1 MQPNRHSRNIESII
15 EQIKASFSSVYLTL
29 ISIIQACVLGY
40 WMFLVGTN
48 YIILAPITI
57 ILLVFTFLM
66 IITTW
71 NEYMMGTTAFRW
83 IPRLKDSFIPF
94 MIGIS
99 EFFVVH
105 NIFSNMS
112 LWCFSMALFS
122 FVGYL
127 AYLNMYHSARKH
139 PENTAIF
146 GLLGPLPKV
155 TEILAFSYSVIFA
168 FLGVITHKFPS
179 SLTVQ
184 YITVSFSGIIFGTF
198 LYRGVLYWNR
208 IVGTAL
214 EDK

>member
-1 MQPNRHSRNIESII
+1 MQPNRHSRNREIII

-40 WMFLVGTN
+40 WMFLVGTHF
-48 YIILAPITI
+48 IILDPITI
-57 ILLVFTFLM
+57 ILLFIAFLM

-71 NEYMMGTTAFRW
+71 NEYMMGTTAFMW

-99 EFFVVH
+99 EFFVLY
-105 NIFSNMS
+105 NIFSNIS
-112 LWCFSMALFS
+112 LWCYSMALFS

-139 PENTAIF
+139 PENAAIF
-146 GLLGPLPKV
+146 GLLGRSPIV
-155 TEILAFSYSVIFA
+155 TEIWAFSYSIIFVL
-168 FLGVITHKFPS
+168 LGVITHKFPS

-184 YITVSFSGIIFGTF
+184 YFTVSFSGIIFGAF
-198 LYRGVLYWNR
+198 LYRGVRYWNR
-208 IVGTAL
+208 IVGTAS

>member
-1 MQPNRHSRNIESII
+1 MQPNRRSRNREIII

-40 WMFLVGTN
+40 WMFLVSTHF
-48 YIILAPITI
+48 IVLSPITI
-57 ILLVFTFLM
+57 ILLFIAFLM

-71 NEYMMGTTAFRW
+71 NEYMMGTTAFMW
-83 IPRLKDSFIPF
+83 IPRLEDSFIPF

-112 LWCFSMALFS
+112 LWCYSMALFS

-146 GLLGPLPKV
+146 DLLGILPKV
-155 TEILAFSYSVIFA
+155 TKNLAVSYSVIFF

-179 SLTVQ
+179 NLTVQ

-198 LYRGVLYWNR
+198 LYRGYRYWNK
-208 IVGTAL
+208 IVG
-214 EDK
+214 KY